1 MKLKIESLQITG
13 LVIVIDGEKTD
24 AALKQQ
30 EPETQPDPEIKPN
43 EDKMGRRKRIDRDK
57 VMTLYNGKWSVEKIA
72 DEMGCSENTVRSI
85 IREESK

>member
-13 LVIVIDGEKTD
+13 LVIVIDEEKTD

-30 EPETQPDPEIKPN
+30 EPETQPDPETKPKAA
-43 EDKMGRRKRIDRDK
+43 KMGRRKRVDRDK
-57 VMTLYNGKWSVEKIA
+57 VMTLYTAKWSVEKIA
-72 DEMGCSENTVRSI
+72 DEMGCSENTVRDI

>member
-13 LVIVIDGEKTD
+13 LVIVIDEEKTD

-30 EPETQPDPEIKPN
+30 EPKA
-43 EDKMGRRKRIDRDK
+43 DKMGRRKRIDRDK
-57 VMTLYNGKWSVEKIA
+57 VMTLYNGKLSVEKIA